1 MAKSVNDLHC
11 LTDYDTKILIA
22 FNQSLLGEKQ
32 FSEFLMNNGYP
43 ELEAL
48 AEAIHSNI
56 KALEWLAAN
65 DYPEFAVLSNAI
77 DDEPEAIEWLER
89 YNCTFLSRFAAAC
102 RKDVNA
108 LKWFVDN
115 DLKLFVMMISNIQN
129 ILMYQSWDSSDIHKF
144 RRS

>member
-1 MAKSVNDLHC
+1 MHC

-22 FNQSLLGEKQ
+22 FNLSLLGEKQ
-32 FSEFLMNNGYP
+32 FSTFLMENGYP

-65 DYPEFAVLSNAI
+65 GYPEFAVLSNAI
-77 DDEPEAIEWLER
+77 DDEPEAIEWLKK
-89 YNCTFLSRFAAAC
+89 YNCTFLSTFAAAC
-102 RKDVNA
+102 RKEIA
-108 LKWFVDN
+108 AMKWFADN

>member
-1 MAKSVNDLHC
+1 MAKSIHDLRS
-11 LTDYDTKILIA
+11 LTDYDPKVLIA

-48 AEAIHSNI
+48 AAAIHSNI

-65 DYPEFAVLSNAI
+65 GFPEFAVLSNAI
-77 DDEPEAIEWLER
+77 DDEPEAIAWLEK
-89 YNCTFLSRFAAAC
+89 YNCTFLSLFAAAC
-102 RKDVNA
+102 RKDVKA

>member
-1 MAKSVNDLHC
+1 MAKSIHELRS
-11 LTDYDTKILIA
+11 LMDYDPKVLIA

-48 AEAIHSNI
+48 AAAIHSNI

-65 DYPEFAVLSNAI
+65 GFPEFAVLSNAI
-77 DDEPEAIEWLER
+77 DDEPEAIAWLEK
-89 YNCTFLSRFAAAC
+89 YNCTFLSLFAAAC
-102 RKDVNA
+102 RKDVKA